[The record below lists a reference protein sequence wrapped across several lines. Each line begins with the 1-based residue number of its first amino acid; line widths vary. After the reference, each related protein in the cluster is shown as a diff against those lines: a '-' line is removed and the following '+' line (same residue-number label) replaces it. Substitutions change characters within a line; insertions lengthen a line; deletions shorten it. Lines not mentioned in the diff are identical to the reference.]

1 MKSLF
6 VRIFLSF
13 WMAQALFFVL
23 AILVTLAFRPR
34 NSTWEALRTTVLNDA
49 VSAYEEGGD
58 QNLRGYL
65 ESLEHSQH
73 VRAYLFDE
81 RGNEVSHRGAPDWAM
96 RIAAGGPRAPHDGF
110 LFPAPQVLRDS
121 RASSDGKHRYT
132 VVLGLPPGP
141 RVFIG
146 PRGVPF
152 TGLMIGV
159 LSSGLICYL
168 LAWFLTKPIVRL
180 RTAARQIAAGDLTAR
195 AGPLASMRRDEV
207 AGLMRDFDAMAERL
221 EILLK
226 AQSRLLNDISH
237 ELRSPL
243 ARLNVAL
250 GLARQR
256 SGVESADML
265 DRIELEAARLNELIG
280 RILTL
285 ARLEDGEQLVP
296 QTPVPLDEIVVSV
309 CEDAEFEAQERRS
322 HVHTSIPDGN
332 WAVRGNASLLHSAVE
347 NVVRNAI
354 RYTQEGSSVEIEL
367 KSEPRGAG
375 REAVLRVSD
384 SGPGVPADALAK
396 LFVPFY
402 RLDDARGRQ
411 TGGVGLGLAITER
424 AVRFHGGR
432 VSAFNRPEGGLM
444 VEIRL
449 PLIVSELIA
458 PKSNDKASVAQNREQ
473 GSVARAQ

>member
-1 MKSLF
+1 MKSVFL
-6 VRIFLSF
+6 RIFLSF
-13 WMAQALFFVL
+13 WVAQALFFVL

-34 NSTWEALRTTVLNDA
+34 SSTWEALRTTVLNDA
-49 VSAYEEGGD
+49 VSTYEEGGD
-58 QNLRGYL
+58 EKLRDYL
-65 ESLEHSQH
+65 ESIEHSQH

-81 RGNEVSHRGAPDWAM
+81 QGNEVSHRGAPDWAM
-96 RIAAGGPRAPHDGF
+96 RVAAGGPRGPHDGF

-132 VVLGLPPGP
+132 IVLGLPPGP

-146 PRGVPF
+146 PRGLPF
-152 TGLMIGV
+152 TGLIIGV
-159 LSSGLICYL
+159 LSSGLVCYL
-168 LAWFLTKPIVRL
+168 LSWYLTKPIVQL

-195 AGPLASMRRDEV
+195 AGAPAVSRRDEV

-221 EILLK
+221 ETLLN

-256 SGVESADML
+256 TGVESTDML

-296 QTPVPLDEIVVSV
+296 QTPVPLDEIVESVS
-309 CEDAEFEAQERRS
+309 EDAEFEAQERHC
-322 HVHTSIPDGN
+322 HVHTSIAEGN
-332 WAVRGNASLLHSAVE
+332 WEVRGNASLLHSAVE

-354 RYTQEGSSVEIEL
+354 RYTQEGSAVDIEL
-367 KSEPRGAG
+367 KNETRGA

-384 SGPGVPADALAK
+384 SGPGVPSDSLDK
-396 LFVPFY
+396 LFQPFY

-424 AVRFHGGR
+424 AVRFHGGK
-432 VSAFNRPEGGLM
+432 VSAFNRPQGGL
-444 VEIRL
+444 VIEIRL
-449 PLIVSELIA
+449 PMIASEQITARISPAVSNSA
-458 PKSNDKASVAQNREQ
+458 VRDQGPVAKAQ
-473 GSVARAQ
+473 

>member
-1 MKSLF
+1 MKSVFL
-6 VRIFLSF
+6 RIFLSF
-13 WMAQALFFVL
+13 WVAQALFFVL

-34 NSTWEALRTTVLNDA
+34 SSTWEALRTTVLNDA
-49 VSAYEEGGD
+49 VSTYEEGGD
-58 QNLRGYL
+58 QKLRDYL
-65 ESLEHSQH
+65 EGIEHSQH

-81 RGNEVSHRGAPDWAM
+81 QGNEVSHRGAPDWAM
-96 RIAAGGPRAPHDGF
+96 RVAAGGPRGPHDGF

-132 VVLGLPPGP
+132 IVLGLPPGP

-146 PRGVPF
+146 PRGLPF
-152 TGLMIGV
+152 TGLIIGV
-159 LSSGLICYL
+159 LSSGLVCYL
-168 LAWFLTKPIVRL
+168 LSWYLTKPIVRL

-195 AGPLASMRRDEV
+195 AGAPAISRRDEV

-221 EILLK
+221 ETLLN

-256 SGVESADML
+256 AGVESTDML

-296 QTPVPLDEIVVSV
+296 QTPVPLDEIVESVS
-309 CEDAEFEAQERRS
+309 EDAEFEAQERHC
-322 HVHTSIPDGN
+322 HVHTSIAEGN
-332 WAVRGNASLLHSAVE
+332 WQVRGNASLLHSAVE

-354 RYTQEGSSVEIEL
+354 RYTQEGSAVEIEL
-367 KSEPRGAG
+367 KSETRGT

-384 SGPGVPADALAK
+384 SGPGVPSDSLDK
-396 LFVPFY
+396 LFQPFY

-424 AVRFHGGR
+424 AVRFHGGK
-432 VSAFNRPEGGLM
+432 VSAFNRPQGGL
-444 VEIRL
+444 VIEIRL
-449 PLIVSELIA
+449 PMIA
-458 PKSNDKASVAQNREQ
+458 TEQITQKINPAGANCAVRDQGPVAKAQ
-473 GSVARAQ
+473 

>member
-1 MKSLF
+1 
-6 VRIFLSF
+6 
-13 WMAQALFFVL
+13 MAQALFFVL

-34 NSTWEALRTTVLNDA
+34 SSTWEALRTTVLNDA
-49 VSAYEEGGD
+49 VSSYEEGGD
-58 QNLRGYL
+58 QRVRDYL
-65 ESLEHSQH
+65 ESIEHSQH

-81 RGNEVSHRGAPDWAM
+81 EGNEVSHRGAPDWAM
-96 RIAAGGPRAPHDGF
+96 RVAAGGPRGPHDGF

-132 VVLGLPPGP
+132 IVLGLPPGP

-146 PRGVPF
+146 PRGLPF
-152 TGLMIGV
+152 TGLIIGV
-159 LSSGLICYL
+159 LSSGLVCYL
-168 LAWFLTKPIVRL
+168 LSWYLTKPIVQL
-180 RTAARQIAAGDLTAR
+180 RTAARQIAAGDMTAR
-195 AGPLASMRRDEV
+195 AGAPALSRRDEV

-221 EILLK
+221 ETLLK

-256 SGVESADML
+256 AGVESTDML

-296 QTPVPLDEIVVSV
+296 QTPVPLDEIVENVS
-309 CEDAEFEAQERRS
+309 EDAEFEAQERHC
-322 HVHTSIPDGN
+322 HVHTSIAEGN
-332 WAVRGNASLLHSAVE
+332 WQVRGNASLLHSAVE

-354 RYTQEGSSVEIEL
+354 RYTQEGSAVEIEL
-367 KSEPRGAG
+367 KSETRGG

-384 SGPGVPADALAK
+384 SGPGVPSDSLDK
-396 LFVPFY
+396 LFQPFY

-424 AVRFHGGR
+424 AVRFHGGK
-432 VSAFNRPEGGLM
+432 VSAFNRPQGGL
-444 VEIRL
+444 VIEIRL
-449 PLIVSELIA
+449 PMIVAEQITARINPAVSDSDVRDQG
-458 PKSNDKASVAQNREQ
+458 PVAKVR
-473 GSVARAQ
+473 